1 MMQSSP
7 LFSSA
12 EFSTN
17 TVRATSTVTATIQKQ
32 LNVYENL
39 DNCLGYYSTSKVV
52 QRILRHQRSNVE
64 HENWGK
70 RFTKDTNLGM
80 GYDA

>member
-52 QRILRHQRSNVE
+52 QRILHTKEAMWNMKIGAKDLQR
-64 HENWGK
+64 
-70 RFTKDTNLGM
+70 TPT
-80 GYDA
+80 